1 MFEKLQELPLLIGLS
16 INELMAILE
25 NVKFEFNKYPEGT
38 TVVNQG
44 DRCDKIVYVLKGELC
59 VDRRGDDML
68 FTEYINDSPFLLEP
82 ENLWGMK
89 QKYTHTYS
97 FHTEGNTCSIDK
109 KQLNYLISNYEIVK
123 TNLLSMVCNKL
134 QTANQALLLPISS
147 DLEERVI
154 RYFRNNM
161 LTKTGRK
168 SIRIKMNALA
178 DAVDGTRLNISRILN
193 EWQEKKLATLSRGM
207 IEIPDRCIFNM
218 NPFFSTYDTPHET
231 VPFDKITIND
241 FEPAIMKGIEEEDEV
256 IDAIVNNPDT
266 PTFENTIEALENSGE
281 LLSKVTEVFFN
292 LLSAETTDEMDELA
306 QKLSPILSEHGN
318 NITLNE
324 KLFERVKAVYE
335 NVDKNSLTKEQQRL
349 LQDSYDSFVRNGANL
364 NEEDKQKYRQLTSE
378 LGVLSLQFSQ
388 NKLKD
393 LNAFTLHITDEAEL
407 EGLPE
412 SAIDAAKEEAK
423 SRNLEG
429 WVFTLQ
435 APSYGPFLTYSAK
448 RELRKQMYMAY
459 NTICTHDNENNNLDI
474 VKQIVNHHRE
484 IAQLLGYKTYADYTL
499 VKRMA
504 QNSETVYNLLNQLL
518 EAYKPTAKKEVE
530 EVRKMA
536 KEMTGDEQ
544 FELQPWDFGY
554 YSNKLKER
562 DYNINSE
569 MLRPYFELSK
579 VKKGV
584 FGLATKLYGIRFKL
598 NKDIP
603 VYHPDVEAYEVFDK
617 DGKYLAVLYC
627 DFHPR
632 KSKKSGAWMT
642 SYKEQWI
649 DKNGVNS
656 RPHVSVTMNLT
667 KPTAE
672 KPSLL
677 TLGEVET
684 FLHEFGHSLH
694 GIFANTK
701 YKSLSGTNVYW
712 DFVEL
717 PSQFMENY
725 AVEKDFLNTF
735 AFHYQTGE
743 PLPDELIQRIVKSR
757 NFNVAYACLRQLS
770 FGLLDMAY
778 YTKETAFDDDVK
790 EFEKSAWKETQL
802 LPQVPEACM
811 SVQFSHIM
819 AGGYSAGYYSYKWA
833 EVLDADAFSL
843 FKQNGIFDSATA
855 QRFRDNV
862 LSKGGTEPPM
872 DLYIRFRGQKPSIDA
887 LLKRNGIVKSES
899 RI

>member
-1 MFEKLQELPLLIGLS
+1 MQ
-16 INELMAILE
+16 
-25 NVKFEFNKYPEGT
+25 
-38 TVVNQG
+38 
-44 DRCDKIVYVLKGELC
+44 DK
-59 VDRRGDDML
+59 
-68 FTEYINDSPFLLEP
+68 
-82 ENLWGMK
+82 
-89 QKYTHTYS
+89 
-97 FHTEGNTCSIDK
+97 
-109 KQLNYLISNYEIVK
+109 
-123 TNLLSMVCNKL
+123 
-134 QTANQALLLPISS
+134 
-147 DLEERVI
+147 
-154 RYFRNNM
+154 
-161 LTKTGRK
+161 
-168 SIRIKMNALA
+168 
-178 DAVDGTRLNISRILN
+178 
-193 EWQEKKLATLSRGM
+193 
-207 IEIPDRCIFNM
+207 CIFNM

-530 EVRKMA
+530 EVKKMA

-584 FGLATKLYGIRFKL
+584 FGLATKLYGISFKL

-694 GIFANTK
+694 GMFANTK
-701 YKSLSGTNVYW
+701 YKSLSGTNVFW

-855 QRFRDNV
+855 QRFRENV

-887 LLKRNGIVKSES
+887 LLKRNGIQS

>member
-1 MFEKLQELPLLIGLS
+1 MQ
-16 INELMAILE
+16 
-25 NVKFEFNKYPEGT
+25 
-38 TVVNQG
+38 
-44 DRCDKIVYVLKGELC
+44 
-59 VDRRGDDML
+59 
-68 FTEYINDSPFLLEP
+68 
-82 ENLWGMK
+82 
-89 QKYTHTYS
+89 
-97 FHTEGNTCSIDK
+97 
-109 KQLNYLISNYEIVK
+109 
-123 TNLLSMVCNKL
+123 
-134 QTANQALLLPISS
+134 
-147 DLEERVI
+147 
-154 RYFRNNM
+154 
-161 LTKTGRK
+161 
-168 SIRIKMNALA
+168 
-178 DAVDGTRLNISRILN
+178 
-193 EWQEKKLATLSRGM
+193 
-207 IEIPDRCIFNM
+207 DRCIFNM

-335 NVDKNSLTKEQQRL
+335 NADKNSLTKEQQRL

-435 APSYGPFLTYSAK
+435 APSYGPFLTYSAN

-584 FGLATKLYGIRFKL
+584 FGLATKLYGISFKL

-694 GIFANTK
+694 GMFANTN

-725 AVEKDFLNTF
+725 AVEKNFLNTF

-743 PLPDELIQRIVKSR
+743 QMPDELIQRIVKSR

-778 YTKETAFDDDVK
+778 YTKETEFDDDVK

-887 LLKRNGIVKSES
+887 LLKRNGIQSG
-899 RI
+899 I

>member
-1 MFEKLQELPLLIGLS
+1 MQ
-16 INELMAILE
+16 
-25 NVKFEFNKYPEGT
+25 
-38 TVVNQG
+38 
-44 DRCDKIVYVLKGELC
+44 
-59 VDRRGDDML
+59 
-68 FTEYINDSPFLLEP
+68 
-82 ENLWGMK
+82 
-89 QKYTHTYS
+89 
-97 FHTEGNTCSIDK
+97 
-109 KQLNYLISNYEIVK
+109 
-123 TNLLSMVCNKL
+123 
-134 QTANQALLLPISS
+134 
-147 DLEERVI
+147 
-154 RYFRNNM
+154 
-161 LTKTGRK
+161 
-168 SIRIKMNALA
+168 
-178 DAVDGTRLNISRILN
+178 
-193 EWQEKKLATLSRGM
+193 
-207 IEIPDRCIFNM
+207 DRCIFNM

-412 SAIDAAKEEAK
+412 SAVDAAKEEAK

-584 FGLATKLYGIRFKL
+584 FGLATKLYGISFRL

-617 DGKYLAVLYC
+617 DGTYLAVLYC

-694 GIFANTK
+694 GMFANTK

-843 FKQNGIFDSATA
+843 FKENGIFDSATA

>member
-1 MFEKLQELPLLIGLS
+1 MQ
-16 INELMAILE
+16 
-25 NVKFEFNKYPEGT
+25 
-38 TVVNQG
+38 
-44 DRCDKIVYVLKGELC
+44 
-59 VDRRGDDML
+59 
-68 FTEYINDSPFLLEP
+68 
-82 ENLWGMK
+82 
-89 QKYTHTYS
+89 
-97 FHTEGNTCSIDK
+97 
-109 KQLNYLISNYEIVK
+109 
-123 TNLLSMVCNKL
+123 
-134 QTANQALLLPISS
+134 
-147 DLEERVI
+147 
-154 RYFRNNM
+154 
-161 LTKTGRK
+161 
-168 SIRIKMNALA
+168 
-178 DAVDGTRLNISRILN
+178 
-193 EWQEKKLATLSRGM
+193 
-207 IEIPDRCIFNM
+207 DRCIFNM

-412 SAIDAAKEEAK
+412 SAVDAAKEEAK

-530 EVRKMA
+530 EVKKMA

-584 FGLATKLYGIRFKL
+584 FGLATKLYGISFKL

-617 DGKYLAVLYC
+617 DGTYLAVLYC

-694 GIFANTK
+694 GMFANTK

-778 YTKETAFDDDVK
+778 YTKETEFDDDVK

>member
-1 MFEKLQELPLLIGLS
+1 MQ
-16 INELMAILE
+16 
-25 NVKFEFNKYPEGT
+25 
-38 TVVNQG
+38 
-44 DRCDKIVYVLKGELC
+44 
-59 VDRRGDDML
+59 
-68 FTEYINDSPFLLEP
+68 
-82 ENLWGMK
+82 
-89 QKYTHTYS
+89 
-97 FHTEGNTCSIDK
+97 
-109 KQLNYLISNYEIVK
+109 
-123 TNLLSMVCNKL
+123 
-134 QTANQALLLPISS
+134 
-147 DLEERVI
+147 
-154 RYFRNNM
+154 
-161 LTKTGRK
+161 
-168 SIRIKMNALA
+168 
-178 DAVDGTRLNISRILN
+178 
-193 EWQEKKLATLSRGM
+193 
-207 IEIPDRCIFNM
+207 DRCIFNM

-324 KLFERVKAVYE
+324 KLFERVNAVYE
-335 NVDKNSLTKEQQRL
+335 NVDKNSLSKEQQRL

-393 LNAFTLHITDEAEL
+393 LNAFMLHITDEAEL

-518 EAYKPTAKKEVE
+518 ESYKPTAKKEVE
-530 EVRKMA
+530 EVKKMA

-584 FGLATKLYGIRFKL
+584 FGLATKLYGISFKL

-627 DFHPR
+627 DFHSR

-694 GIFANTK
+694 GMFANTK

-778 YTKETAFDDDVK
+778 YTEETEFDDDVR

-872 DLYIRFRGQKPSIDA
+872 DLYIRFRGQKPSINA
-887 LLKRNGIVKSES
+887 LLRRNGILSG
-899 RI
+899 I